1 MSTYEAWAGQVIE
14 KIRRKMARVSEKNQ
28 DKIPYTTDEAGNYDD
43 RSDSSKSW
51 NIDDGLNWW
60 TNGFW
65 GGSWIV
71 FSVMVEHTP
80 FQLVEYDMQSWK
92 I

>member
-43 RSDSSKSW
+43 RSDSSKAG
-51 NIDDGLNWW
+51 ILTTD
-60 TNGFW
+60 
-65 GGSWIV
+65 
-71 FSVMVEHTP
+71 
-80 FQLVEYDMQSWK
+80 
-92 I
+92 